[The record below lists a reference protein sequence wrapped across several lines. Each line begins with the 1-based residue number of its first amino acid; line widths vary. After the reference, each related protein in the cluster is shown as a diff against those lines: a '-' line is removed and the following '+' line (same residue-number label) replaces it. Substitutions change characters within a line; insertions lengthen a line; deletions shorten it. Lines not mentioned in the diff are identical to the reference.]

1 MSKAALHFTLL
12 IGLILGVSFVIHS
25 SIQHYTHIGSFEFH
39 LILNYLFN
47 FVITCGVTMLL
58 IFFDSRT
65 TNKLGFVFLYS
76 SMFKFLLFFIFIK
89 PNLALSEGSKEMEF
103 MSFFIPYGICLVTE
117 TIYLVRLLGKRY

>member
-12 IGLILGVSFVIHS
+12 IGLILGVGFVIHS

-89 PNLALSEGSKEMEF
+89 PNLALSEGSKGMEF
-103 MSFFIPYGICLVTE
+103 MSFFIPYGICVVTE